1 MGTVTTLVD
10 HASVVPPEPARP
22 ATATMPGRRTAERAG
37 LAALLIATTVLYLWH
52 ITIDGMG
59 NQFYAGAAWAGS
71 KSWEALL
78 FGSLDPADFITVDK
92 PPVSQ
97 WVMGLSG
104 RIFGFSSASML
115 IPQALMAVAAV
126 ALLYGA
132 VRRITN
138 NPAVA
143 LLAGAALALT
153 PVAALMF
160 RFNNPDAVM
169 VLLMTAAA
177 YATVRALDRASTT
190 WLMLA
195 GAALGFAFL
204 AKMLEGLMVLPAL
217 GLAYLVAAPNPL
229 RTRLLQLLAALAA
242 LVVSSGWYVVLTL
255 LWPASSRP
263 YLAGSTDN
271 NFMNLV
277 LGYNGFARILGRN
290 HGGGGGHP
298 AAAHAAPAHAA
309 AGDHPGFGGFG
320 GQVHGVQRLFTG
332 EFGFEIGWLLPA
344 ALLAFVLVL
353 VSRGR
358 APRTDRMRAAA
369 LIFGGWII
377 IDGGVLSYMNGMV
390 HPYYCLSIA
399 PAVAGMFAIGVAEMW
414 HRRTTAFGR
423 FGTAALLLVTGMWS
437 FVLLHRNSAWHPE
450 LRWSILVVTIVA
462 AVALAVPRTHLAP
475 RRLASVVL
483 TIGLLGSLAGSA
495 AYSFAT
501 VATAHSGGGP
511 TVGPAQA
518 GGRGGFGQSRPNPQ
532 LAALLKAT
540 NTTWAAATNG
550 SSAAAGLELDSDKAV
565 MAIGGFSGSDPVP
578 TLAQFQAD
586 VRDGKVAY
594 YVVQADGRNQ
604 GAAGRDQDAPG
615 TPGQAG
621 AVYPGGR
628 GTADGRV
635 QDAPGIRNQTGAVH
649 PGTSAQSRGVVD
661 GRSSAHGS
669 RTTDGAPQSSSAEN
683 PGGSGGFG
691 RNQHT
696 DITDWVTATFPAQH
710 IGTATVYQLT
720 GYHG

>member
-1 MGTVTTLVD
+1 M
-10 HASVVPPEPARP
+10 VPPESG
-22 ATATMPGRRTAERAG
+22 ATRRFGGSAVERAG
-37 LAALLIATTVLYLWH
+37 LAVLLIATTVMYLWD
-52 ITIDGMG
+52 ITVNGMG

-71 KSWEALL
+71 KNWEALL
-78 FGSLDPADFITVDK
+78 FGSLDPANFITVDK

-104 RIFGFSSASML
+104 RLFGFSSASML
-115 IPQALMAVAAV
+115 VPQAVMAVATV

-132 VRRITN
+132 VRRITAN
-138 NPAVA
+138 HWMA

-204 AKMLEGLMVLPAL
+204 AKMLEGLMVVPSL
-217 GLAYLVAAPNPL
+217 GVAYLLAAPASL
-229 RTRLLQLLAALAA
+229 RRRLLQLLGGLVAL
-242 LVVSSGWYVVLTL
+242 LVSSGWYVLLTL
-255 LWPASSRP
+255 WWPASSRP
-263 YLAGSTDN
+263 YLAGSTDD

-277 LGYNGFARILGRN
+277 LGYNGFARVLGRD
-290 HGGGGGHP
+290 HGGG
-298 AAAHAAPAHAA
+298 AAPAHDPAA
-309 AGDHPGFGGFG
+309 AAQAAPPSGAHNGFGGFG
-320 GQVHGVQRLFTG
+320 GQAHGVQRLFTG

-344 ALLAFVLVL
+344 ALLAMVLVL

-369 LIFGGWII
+369 IVFGGWIV

-399 PAVAGMFAIGVAEMW
+399 PAVAGMFAIGVAELW
-414 HRRTTAFGR
+414 NRRHTAFGR
-423 FGTAALLLVTGMWS
+423 FGTAALLVVTGVWS
-437 FVLLHRNSAWHPE
+437 VVLLHRNSGWYPE
-450 LRWSILVVTIVA
+450 LRWTILVVTLIA
-462 AVALAVPRTHLAP
+462 AVLLAVPWTYAAH
-475 RRLASVVL
+475 RRLAAVVL
-483 TIGLLGSLAGSA
+483 TAGLIGGLAGSA

-518 GGRGGFGQSRPNPQ
+518 SGRGGVGRTRPDPQ
-532 LAALLKAT
+532 LSAMLRAT
-540 NTTWAAATNG
+540 TATWAAATNG
-550 SSAAAGLELDSDKAV
+550 SSAAAALELDSDRPV

-586 VRDGKVAY
+586 VRDGRIAY

-604 GAAGRDQDAPG
+604 GPADAREQGMTGNRNPG
-615 TPGQAG
+615 TTGRAEG
-621 AVYPGGR
+621 A
-628 GTADGRV
+628 T
-635 QDAPGIRNQTGAVH
+635 
-649 PGTSAQSRGVVD
+649 
-661 GRSSAHGS
+661 
-669 RTTDGAPQSSSAEN
+669 TTDNA
-683 PGGSGGFG
+683 GGPGGFG
-691 RNQHT
+691 RNQHA
-696 DITDWVTATFPAQH
+696 DITTWVTATFPAQR
-710 IGTATVYQLT
+710 IGNATVYNLS
-720 GYHG
+720 GYRG